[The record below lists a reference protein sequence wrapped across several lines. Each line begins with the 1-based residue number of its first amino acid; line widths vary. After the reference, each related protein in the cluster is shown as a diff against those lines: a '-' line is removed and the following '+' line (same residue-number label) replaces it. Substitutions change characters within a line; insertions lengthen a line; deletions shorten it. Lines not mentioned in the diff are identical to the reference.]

1 MRVHFKA
8 LHPVFGRSEK
18 PLGPAYQHRSPY
30 YWWWEFLRRNQEYR
44 ACCEAGGKGALAA
57 LYADFGDV
65 RNDTFKQWWTEGERG
80 AKLFGEMPLPLSLK
94 ELASVSDWDASW
106 SRESVMVVAVPLGI
120 AKRRLQSYFAHLLKK
135 RHKGQRGRKALS
147 DTDASTARYPLS
159 RNVSIHTLRVQL
171 SVYDAVIAN
180 RHTENKLTLAEIGAS
195 LRLVPT
201 AMPDKIDDKRD
212 AALKRNVMAATV
224 SRYFKEAERIVLN
237 TAKGEFP
244 NSKA

>member
-8 LHPVFGRSEK
+8 QHPIFGRADK
-18 PLGPAYQHRSPY
+18 PLGLAYQQRSPY
-30 YWWWEFLRRNQEYR
+30 YWWWEFLRRNEKYL
-44 ACCEAGGKGALAA
+44 ACCETGDKGKLAA

-65 RNDTFKQWWTEGERG
+65 RNDTFKKWWTAGERG
-80 AKLFGEMPLPLSLK
+80 AKLFGEKPLPLSLK
-94 ELASVSDWDASW
+94 ELASASEWDASW
-106 SRESVMVVAVPLGI
+106 SRESVMVVAVPLEV
-120 AKRRLQSYFAHLLKK
+120 AKRRLQSYFAQLLKK

-147 DTDASTARYPLS
+147 DKDASSARYPLS
-159 RNVSIHTLRVQL
+159 RNVSIHTLRIQL

-180 RHTENKLTLAEIGAS
+180 RSAEKKRTLAEIGAS

-201 AMPDKIDDKRD
+201 AMPDKKDDKRD

-224 SRYFKEAERIVLN
+224 SRYFKEAECIVLN
-237 TAKGEFP
+237 TAKGQFP